1 MSKPELQWSDE
12 EKKIYKDYEKKAKDL
27 SEEQDKYKKVFHAST
42 HGPINLLSELLAPA
56 TSMRHFIYV
65 SISSQ
70 TLESEMKKMQ
80 ASILESTQGFDE
92 VLAKLFERKLKSE
105 TVIYQVR

>member
-1 MSKPELQWSDE
+1 MSKPELQWNDE
-12 EKKIYKDYEKKAKDL
+12 EKKFYKDYEKKVKEL
-27 SEEQDKYKKVFHAST
+27 REEQDKYRKVFHTSI
-42 HGPINLLSELLAPA
+42 HGPIYLLSELLAPA
-56 TSMRHFIYV
+56 TLMRHVFYV
-65 SISSQ
+65 SMSTQ